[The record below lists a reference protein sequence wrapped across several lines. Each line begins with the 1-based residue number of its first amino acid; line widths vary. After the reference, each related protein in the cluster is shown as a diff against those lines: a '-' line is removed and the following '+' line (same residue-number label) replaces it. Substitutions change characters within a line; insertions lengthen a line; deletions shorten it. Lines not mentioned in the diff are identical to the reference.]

1 MKFITRTSL
10 ALFTALVV
18 LVACKKDKEDSISTS
33 KTVFLTVI
41 PTLGTETLALD
52 TPYEI
57 NGQLVEFSFFKFY
70 LSNVEVRDDEGN
82 VIVHNNGFPILV
94 STEGI
99 PKNIGSAEIEVLHNL
114 YFDVGLDSLTNHQD
128 PITATTPMNDV
139 EMHWNW
145 NPGAGYKFFR
155 MDGTVDTQFFE
166 SHAATDLLFQEGI
179 GLSVHDVSTSG
190 TEIEIVMY
198 MDLSNALDGIL
209 IPAGGEHG
217 DTNFNISYMNKLGT
231 AEPFTIE

>member
-1 MKFITRTSL
+1 VL
-10 ALFTALVV
+10 TALLV
-18 LVACKKDKEDSISTS
+18 LFACKKDKEVPVSTA
-33 KTVFLTVI
+33 KTIYLTVI
-41 PTLGTETLALD
+41 PTLGTEIISLD
-52 TPYEI
+52 TPYDI

-70 LSNVEVRDDEGN
+70 LSNIEVRDDAGN

-94 STEGI
+94 NTEGI
-99 PKNIGSAEIEVLHNL
+99 PVNLGLAEVDHIHNL
-114 YFDVGLDSLTNHQD
+114 LFSIGLDSLTNHQD
-128 PITATTPMNDV
+128 PIAAPSPMNDV

-179 GLSVHDVSTSG
+179 VLSVHDVSASG

-198 MDLSNALDGIL
+198 MDLSIALDGLIL
-209 IPAGGEHG
+209 PAGGEHG
-217 DTNFNISYMNKLGT
+217 DTNFNVAYMNKLGT